1 MELAA
6 TSNVVIAAIGAGG
19 AVLGAIVGGV
29 TTYKIERSRE
39 KTAAEIERSREETQ
53 RKNEREAEDRVRR
66 GIARVWS
73 KKLGDFY
80 VLVDDHSP
88 PKMGSRWWKTEN
100 DVNPE
105 IRVKDMK
112 RVAADAVPEQWKAID
127 YALTHV
133 REARAA
139 RENALRVAK
148 DNGTGEPPLISK
160 DDVHTLRDAMEELE
174 EAIKMLAQLSD
185 DSYPPDWLRDRINKS
200 NEQGGWRRVPE

>member
-6 TSNVVIAAIGAGG
+6 TSDALVAAIG
-19 AVLGAIVGGV
+19 VGGV
-29 TTYKIERSRE
+29 LLGTAVGGFTTYMIERRRE
-39 KTAAEIERSREETQ
+39 WSQSEREHQAEIRLT
-53 RKNEREAEDRVRR
+53 R

-88 PKMGSRWWKTEN
+88 PQAGSCWWKEEN

-105 IRVKDMK
+105 IDVEDMK
-112 RVAADAVPEQWKAID
+112 RVAAAVSSEQWSEQWRAID

-139 RENALRVAK
+139 RDYALRVAGDK
-148 DNGTGEPPLISK
+148 GIGESPQISPK
-160 DDVHTLRDAMEELE
+160 GIATLRCAMEKVEC
-174 EAIKMLAQLSD
+174 AIEGLARLSCD
-185 DSYPPDWLRDRINKS
+185 KYPPDWLEPRIKRS
-200 NEQGGWRRVPE
+200 KEPGHWRAESE